1 MSPNMLKIVGN
12 TDSYIHILTED
23 AVRFLGH
30 LCEKF
35 QGEIEQLLEDRKK
48 RQIDFDN
55 GKFPNFLSH
64 TEKIRKGSWKVAEIP
79 EALLDRRVEITGP
92 VDRKMIIN
100 ALNSEAKIFMADF
113 EDSSSPSWRVM
124 MEGQKNLLD
133 AVNGSITFKNE
144 EGKQYSLKENPA
156 TLIVRP
162 RGLHLKEKNIKF
174 LDRSV
179 PACLVDFGLFFFHN
193 VKILAK
199 AKRGPFFYIPKL
211 EHYSEAALWSK
222 IFKYSEEQSDLKI
235 GTIKATVLIET
246 LPAAFQMNE
255 ILWELKEH
263 IVGLNCGR
271 WDYIFSFIKCFQK
284 HKSFVLP
291 DKLQVGMETHFLSSY
306 SKLLVQTCHKRGAYA
321 MGGMAAQIPIKGDQ
335 EANRKA
341 LEKVKNDKLREAKN
355 GHDGTWVAHPGLIP
369 VAMDIFAKHM
379 AGFNQIDKT
388 LDNLV
393 ITQNDLLMVPEGKIT
408 EAGFRLNVETALQYT
423 QEWLCESG
431 CVPLNN
437 LMEDAATAEIS
448 RAQIWQW
455 IKHKVKTDDTGREI
469 NFDFFESELTV
480 IAKTTLKQIGEER
493 FVAHKYD
500 KAIELLRS
508 LTLED
513 TMPLFLTTKAY
524 ELI

>member
-1 MSPNMLKIVGN
+1 MLKIVGN
-12 TDSYIHILTED
+12 TENYIQILTED
-23 AVRFLGH
+23 AIQFLGL

-35 QGEIEQLLEDRKK
+35 QGEIDHLLEERKK
-48 RQIDFDN
+48 RQNDFDDGN
-55 GKFPNFLSH
+55 FPDFLSQ
-64 TEKIRKGSWKVAEIP
+64 TEEIRKGSWKVAEIP

-100 ALNSEAKIFMADF
+100 ALNSGAKIFMADF

-124 MEGQKNLLD
+124 MEGQKNLFD
-133 AVNGSITFKNE
+133 AVNGSIEFKNE
-144 EGKQYSLKENPA
+144 QGKQYSLQKNPA

-162 RGLHLKEKNIKF
+162 RGIHLKEKNIKF
-174 LDRSV
+174 LDQPV

-193 VKILAK
+193 VEILVK

-211 EHYSEAALWSK
+211 EHYQEAALWSK
-222 IFKYSEEQSDLKI
+222 IFKFAEEKFGLNT
-235 GTIKATVLIET
+235 GAIKATVLIET
-246 LPAAFQMNE
+246 LPAAFQMDE

-284 HKSFVLP
+284 HKAFVLP

-321 MGGMAAQIPIKGDQ
+321 MGGMAAQIPIKNNQ
-335 EANRKA
+335 EANQKA
-341 LEKVKNDKLREAKN
+341 IEKVKSDKLREAKN

-369 VAMDIFAKHM
+369 IAMDIFTKHM
-379 AGFNQIDKT
+379 MGVNQLDKT
-388 LDNLV
+388 LDDLV
-393 ITQNDLLMVPEGKIT
+393 VTQEDLLMVPEGKIT
-408 EAGFRLNVETALQYT
+408 EKGFRLNVETALQYT
-423 QEWLCESG
+423 QKWLCESG
-431 CVPLNN
+431 CVPLND

-455 IKHKVKTDDTGREI
+455 IKHKVRTDDTSREI
-469 NFDFFESELTV
+469 NFKFFESELAVVKET
-480 IAKTTLKQIGEER
+480 ILKQIGEEQ
-493 FVAHKYD
+493 FSSQKFDEAF
-500 KAIELLRS
+500 ELLRS

>member
-1 MSPNMLKIVGN
+1 MSPNMLKITGN
-12 TDSYIHILTED
+12 TESYTNILSQN
-23 AVRFLGH
+23 AVRFLEL

-55 GKFPNFLSH
+55 GKFPDFLRQ
-64 TEKIRKGSWKVAEIP
+64 TEEIRKGSWKVAEIP
-79 EALLDRRVEITGP
+79 EILLDRRVEITGP

-124 MEGQKNLLD
+124 MEGQKNLFD
-133 AVNGSITFKNE
+133 ATNGSIAFENDQ
-144 EGKQYSLKENPA
+144 GKQYVLKDDPA
-156 TLIVRP
+156 ILMVRP
-162 RGLHLKEKNIKF
+162 RGIHLKEKNLNF
-174 LDRSV
+174 LNQSV

-193 VKILAK
+193 VEILVRS
-199 AKRGPFFYIPKL
+199 KRGPFFYIPKL
-211 EHYSEAALWSK
+211 EHYKEAALWSK
-222 IFKYSEEQSDLKI
+222 IFKFSEQQFDLKI

-246 LPAAFQMNE
+246 LPAVFQMDE
-255 ILWELKEH
+255 ILWELQEH

-284 HKSFVLP
+284 HKDFVLP
-291 DKLQVGMETHFLSSY
+291 DKLQIGMDTHFLSSY
-306 SKLLVQTCHKRGAYA
+306 SKLLIQTCHRRGAYA
-321 MGGMAAQIPIKGDQ
+321 MGGMAAQIPIKGNQ
-335 EANRKA
+335 EANQKA
-341 LEKVKNDKLREAKN
+341 MDKVKNDKLREAKN

-369 VAMDIFAKHM
+369 VAMDIFTKHM
-379 AGFNQIDKT
+379 AGVNQLDKT
-388 LDNLV
+388 LDDLV
-393 ITQNDLLMVPEGKIT
+393 VTQKDLLMVPDGKIT
-408 EAGFRLNVETALQYT
+408 EEGFRLNVETALQYT
-423 QEWLCESG
+423 QDWLCESG

-455 IKHKVKTDDTGREI
+455 IKHKAKTDDTSREI
-469 NFDFFESELTV
+469 NFDFFESELAV
-480 IAKTTLKQIGEER
+480 IAKTILKQIGEEQ
-493 FVAHKYD
+493 FLAQKYD
-500 KAIELLRS
+500 EAIDLLRS